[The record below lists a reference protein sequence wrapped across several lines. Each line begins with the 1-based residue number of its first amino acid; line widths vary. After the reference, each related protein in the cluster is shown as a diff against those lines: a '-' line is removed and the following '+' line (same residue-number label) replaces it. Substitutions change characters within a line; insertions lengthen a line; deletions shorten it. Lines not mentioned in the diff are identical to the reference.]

1 MVNTP
6 REIIRC
12 AGNSVKPAARP
23 PSGRHHTVCG
33 YNSCFAMTRDQRYA
47 VVAYVKDAVGEF
59 VESLRQELHPELP
72 HLAAHVTL
80 LPPRRLQGSEASALE
95 AMEDVCR
102 EVEPFE
108 VSLGEV
114 ETFIPVTPTVFI
126 RVAHA
131 AYRMRELH
139 DELNINGLACRE
151 EWPYMPHLTI
161 VKMSAEDQA
170 QHAYRVARTRWAEFD
185 ESRCI
190 GIRDLSFVREEAQN
204 KWVDLAAIP
213 LGQRLVRTSAR

>member
-1 MVNTP
+1 MAQP
-6 REIIRC
+6 
-12 AGNSVKPAARP
+12 
-23 PSGRHHTVCG
+23 
-33 YNSCFAMTRDQRYA
+33 QRYA
-47 VVAYVKDAVGEF
+47 VVAYVKSSIGEF

-80 LPPRRLQGSEASALE
+80 LPPRFLQGAESTALE
-95 AMEDVCR
+95 QVAEICK

-126 RVAHA
+126 RVAYA

-139 DELNINGLACRE
+139 DRLNVSGLAYRE

-161 VKMSAEDQA
+161 VKMGAEDQA
-170 QHAYRVARTRWAEFD
+170 QHAYRVARSRWADFED
-185 ESRCI
+185 SRCI
-190 GIRDLSFVREEAQN
+190 EVRDLTFVREEGHN
-204 KWVDLAAIP
+204 RWVDLAEIP
-213 LGQRLVRTSAR
+213 LGQRLVPASGHAR

>member
-1 MVNTP
+1 
-6 REIIRC
+6 
-12 AGNSVKPAARP
+12 
-23 PSGRHHTVCG
+23 
-33 YNSCFAMTRDQRYA
+33 MTRTQRYA
-47 VVAYVKDAVGEF
+47 LVAYVRNPVGEF
-59 VESLRQELHPELP
+59 VESLRRELHPELP

-80 LPPRRLQGSEASALE
+80 LPPRLLQGTESAALE
-95 AMEDVCR
+95 NIEELCK

-139 DELNINGLACRE
+139 DRLNVNALACHE

-161 VKMSAEDQA
+161 VKMGAEDQA
-170 QHAYRVARTRWAEFD
+170 QYAYRVARTRWAEFD
-185 ESRCI
+185 QSRCI
-190 GIRDLSFVREEAQN
+190 EVRDLTFVREEAQN
-204 KWVDLAAIP
+204 RWVDLAEIP
-213 LGQRLVRTSAR
+213 LGQRLVPTSGLVR

>member
-1 MVNTP
+1 VQNQ
-6 REIIRC
+6 I
-12 AGNSVKPAARP
+12 
-23 PSGRHHTVCG
+23 
-33 YNSCFAMTRDQRYA
+33 
-47 VVAYVKDAVGEF
+47 GEF
-59 VESLRQELHPELP
+59 VENLRQELHPELP

-80 LPPRRLQGSEASALE
+80 LPPRFLRGAESAVLESLALE
-95 AMEDVCR
+95 TLEEHCKD
-102 EVEPFE
+102 VEPFE

-139 DELNINGLACRE
+139 DRLNTDALICKE

-170 QHAYRVARTRWAEFD
+170 QDAYRIARTRWAEF
-185 ESRCI
+185 SGGRCI
-190 GIRDLSFVREEAQN
+190 EIRDLTFVREEAPYN
-204 KWVDLAAIP
+204 WVDLAGIP
-213 LGQRLVRTSAR
+213 LGQRLVRGPAAR